1 MIRLGNHLKLT
12 HSELGSFRKMTGV
25 QKPPRTVVEH
35 NAALERAASVWRE
48 EDDGPASQLLQSVL
62 LAERIPK
69 E

>member
-1 MIRLGNHLKLT
+1 MIRLGNNLKLT

-25 QKPPRTVVEH
+25 QKPPRTIEEH
-35 NAALERAASVWRE
+35 NAALEKAASAWRE
-48 EDDGPASQLLQSVL
+48 EDEGPASRLLQSVL